1 MKWGDD
7 EIDNLFRQRT
17 DDLSFEYKNEYW
29 EDFEA
34 SLPVSDVL
42 ESAPEGSAHNI
53 DALYRAKSN
62 NLSFEYN
69 SSYWDEM
76 AAMLP
81 NNKKRLDF
89 LWFFTSFV
97 FVGLIS
103 SLFFING
110 PITTEKDVNYSA
122 DNLYNK
128 NGTNNKNK
136 NSSGDVESSIA
147 ESNVKGDN
155 NSSNQETLASQNE
168 LNASSV
174 ENGASS
180 TDNTANRVAGPV
192 ISSSA
197 NNVVTITSLEN
208 ENSAPVHSVNDS
220 QITEPEFSQTP
231 KVSTTSEQEIIL
243 ATKEL
248 EMGIIDRDLAPS
260 SFKTLKVPVT
270 TNLYIE
276 LNGGIS
282 QALTS
287 PSESIASSLGLGI
300 GTSFQKGR
308 FIFTTGVNAIMSNHS
323 DMLLSREAK
332 VYGFGSELYRYNLE
346 YKQTYSL
353 EGVFTVGYKL
363 GRHTISIG
371 CRPSYMLNSRVI
383 INQQGPQGIERND
396 VYGFMDGLNRFGIK
410 PMVGYSV
417 NLSHGLILGINVGAQ
432 VVQTVNEEFV
442 NGQNSQ
448 LPIDGQIY
456 LRKLIRFG
464 K

>member
-29 EDFEA
+29 EDFEG
-34 SLPVSDVL
+34 SLPVSDVV
-42 ESAPEGSAHNI
+42 ESAAEGAVHDI
-53 DALYRAKSN
+53 DALYRAKSKS
-62 NLSFEYN
+62 LSFEYN

-128 NGTNNKNK
+128 NEKNK
-136 NSSGDVESSIA
+136 NSSGDLERSIA
-147 ESNVKGDN
+147 EGNVMVEN
-155 NSSNQETLASQNE
+155 NSSNQETYTSQNE
-168 LNASSV
+168 LSTSSSQNDAFSTDIIPNRAASPSIFSNFDNVGAITSQENDISELLHSENDSHNTDIEFDQSV
-174 ENGASS
+174 EE
-180 TDNTANRVAGPV
+180 
-192 ISSSA
+192 
-197 NNVVTITSLEN
+197 TI
-208 ENSAPVHSVNDS
+208 A
-220 QITEPEFSQTP
+220 
-231 KVSTTSEQEIIL
+231 SEQEIIL
-243 ATKEL
+243 ATKKI
-248 EMGIIDRDLAPS
+248 EMGTIDRELALS

-270 TNLYIE
+270 TNLYVE

-287 PSESIASSLGLGI
+287 PSESIASSLGLGV

-308 FIFTTGVNAIMSNHS
+308 FIFTTGVNAIMSNYS

-332 VYGFGSELYRYNLE
+332 VYGFGSELYRYDLE

-363 GRHTISIG
+363 SA
-371 CRPSYMLNSRVI
+371 
-383 INQQGPQGIERND
+383 E
-396 VYGFMDGLNRFGIK
+396 
-410 PMVGYSV
+410 
-417 NLSHGLILGINVGAQ
+417 
-432 VVQTVNEEFV
+432 
-442 NGQNSQ
+442 
-448 LPIDGQIY
+448 
-456 LRKLIRFG
+456 
-464 K
+464 

>member
-1 MKWGDD
+1 M
-7 EIDNLFRQRT
+7 
-17 DDLSFEYKNEYW
+17 
-29 EDFEA
+29 
-34 SLPVSDVL
+34 
-42 ESAPEGSAHNI
+42 
-53 DALYRAKSN
+53 
-62 NLSFEYN
+62 
-69 SSYWDEM
+69 
-76 AAMLP
+76 
-81 NNKKRLDF
+81 
-89 LWFFTSFV
+89 
-97 FVGLIS
+97 
-103 SLFFING
+103 
-110 PITTEKDVNYSA
+110 
-122 DNLYNK
+122 
-128 NGTNNKNK
+128 
-136 NSSGDVESSIA
+136 
-147 ESNVKGDN
+147 KGDN
-155 NSSNQETLASQNE
+155 NSSNQETPASQNQ
-168 LNASSV
+168 LNENSI

-197 NNVVTITSLEN
+197 NNVVVITSLEN
-208 ENSAPVHSVNDS
+208 ENSTPVHSENDS
-220 QITEPEFSQTP
+220 QITEPEFGQTEIA
-231 KVSTTSEQEIIL
+231 STRSDQEIIL
-243 ATKEL
+243 ATKKI
-248 EMGIIDRDLAPS
+248 EMGTIDRALAPS

-270 TNLYIE
+270 TNLYVE

-308 FIFTTGVNAIMSNHS
+308 FIFTTGVNAIMSNYS

-371 CRPSYMLNSRVI
+371 CRPSYMMNSRVI

-410 PMVGYSV
+410 PMLGYSV
-417 NLSHGLILGINVGAQ
+417 NLSHGMILGINVGAQ

-456 LRKLIRFG
+456 LRKSIRFG